1 MRRWVWSVVVGVLSM
16 TVSATELSRWYLP
29 MLLDEDR
36 HVVKAGA
43 RVVYHSYASDELAT
57 DIVAAR
63 LYQDIVPDPKSE
75 ASDQLSWYAKALGMS
90 GNGKYRA
97 LLQRVREIAPRSKV
111 RTYAGEALEQL
122 PEFSGEP
129 FSPASLDFDALRAQ
143 YPLTFSEFREYDKMP
158 FRSLT
163 PMMPVDAMFTHLGTP
178 WKLGLMSTRYNRYA
192 VVDEVGFH
200 YPGAGVVFLKLIK
213 TPTPHYAL
221 IAWYEEPFPIKE
233 FYQGE
238 DYDLAQLL
246 ATVRGQN
253 FRHLIKT
260 NSDVIAGDEGLLRI
274 LGERMSTYL
283 PTPVDKY
290 EADGMAI
297 AVKLIA
303 RSSDPETLK
312 HLRPIAKNDSAGKA
326 QDVAQG
332 YIEDGLLKNAPAMP

>member
-1 MRRWVWSVVVGVLSM
+1 MMRWVCSVVVGVLSM

-43 RVVYHSYASDELAT
+43 RVVYHGYANDELAT
-57 DIVAAR
+57 DIIAAR

-90 GNGKYRA
+90 GNGKYRP

-129 FSPASLDFDALRAQ
+129 FAPAALDFDALRAQ
-143 YPLTFSEFREYDKMP
+143 YPVTFGEFREYDKAP

-163 PMMPVDAMFTHLGTP
+163 PMMPVDAMFAHLGTP

-260 NSDVIAGDEGLLRI
+260 NSELIAGDEGLLRV

-297 AVKLIA
+297 AVILMG
-303 RSSDPETLK
+303 RSNHPEILK
-312 HLRPIAKNDSAGKA
+312 HIRPIAENQSAGKA
-326 QDVAQG
+326 QKVAKSIVADGRLRDV
-332 YIEDGLLKNAPAMP
+332 PVMP